1 MSAATVLLTRAAGDV
16 RVNLLPVEYLQ
27 RRRTRRLGW
36 LTAAALVVFVLLL
49 AGLYWLKRQD
59 VEQARVERDDAQAQ
73 VTALEGRVAE
83 LQPFAELAAD
93 LDSGNA
99 LLAAA
104 MSSHVSWSRNLN
116 DLAVRLPRDAS
127 LRTLTTGVVGAD
139 PAVAATTTESTTTE
153 ESTTTAA
160 PLTPT
165 DPDAL
170 GTVAF
175 TGYSTSRYAPG
186 VQTVLTD
193 LEKVRGYTDVYLSTT
208 AKEVVGA
215 TTVHNFTVAAT
226 LTDEAL
232 SGRFD
237 DGLPAEEER

>member
-1 MSAATVLLTRAAGDV
+1 MSATTVLLTRAGGDV

-27 RRRTRRLGW
+27 RRRTRRLSW
-36 LTAAALVVFVLLL
+36 LTAAALVVFLLLL
-49 AGLYWLKRQD
+49 AGLWWLKRQD

-73 VTALEGRVAE
+73 VTALEGQVAK

-127 LRTLTTGVVGAD
+127 LRTLTAGVVGAD
-139 PAVAATTTESTTTE
+139 PAAAVTATTTE

-160 PLTPT
+160 PLAPT

-215 TTVHNFTVAAT
+215 TTVHNFTLTAT

-237 DGLPAEEER
+237 DGLPVEEER

>member
-1 MSAATVLLTRAAGDV
+1 MSTTTVLLTRAAGDV

-36 LTAAALVVFVLLL
+36 LTAAALLVFILLL

-59 VEQARVERDDAQAQ
+59 VEQARAERDDAQAQ
-73 VTALEGRVAE
+73 VAVLEGQVAR
-83 LQPFAELAAD
+83 LQPFAQLAAD
-93 LDSGNA
+93 LDSGNK
-99 LLAAA
+99 LLTAA

-127 LRTLTTGVVGAD
+127 LRTLTTGVVGGDAT
-139 PAVAATTTESTTTE
+139 AAIPSAE
-153 ESTTTAA
+153 ESTTTTA
-160 PLTPT
+160 PVAPT

-208 AKEVVGA
+208 AKEVVGT